1 MAWRASLR
9 RSEWCLGSGR
19 IDHLRAIARPPPS
32 SSSSFTFA
40 ASADACGYPAHMPD
54 SAAID
59 RLARILSI
67 LGHPLL
73 VLPMALA
80 LPVALQTGLNDSE
93 WRTLQIMLVGFA
105 LFVALMLGWS
115 WLQVRRKRWTHV
127 DASQPS
133 ERRSL
138 NRTLLIAITIGALL
152 AWRGLPTPDLGLA
165 LALSAGI
172 IIVAMLSARACKLS
186 LHVAFS
192 LYAAGLLWPLGSV
205 AVGAGCAFAGAV
217 AWSRLRL
224 SRHERLDL
232 FAGAAAGLSAA
243 IIYWPALHTLRASP

>member
-1 MAWRASLR
+1 
-9 RSEWCLGSGR
+9 
-19 IDHLRAIARPPPS
+19 
-32 SSSSFTFA
+32 
-40 ASADACGYPAHMPD
+40 MPD
-54 SAAID
+54 SAALDRLD

-73 VLPMALA
+73 LLPMALA
-80 LPVALQTGLNDSE
+80 LPAALPIGLNDSDS
-93 WRTLQIMLVGFA
+93 RTLQIMLAGFA
-105 LFVALMLGWS
+105 LFTALVLGWS
-115 WLQVRRKRWTHV
+115 RLQVRRKRWAHL

-138 NRTLLIAITIGALL
+138 NRTLLIATTIGALL